1 MKREKFATVNI
12 EGEDNIG
19 VINLGDLT
27 DVHKDDMRAY
37 FTKNV
42 EPALVKALQSHFDC
56 PVRISVPMLELKRVH
71 PLTVEYHVVIETT
84 EEDRCVLVT
93 LNETWLYSA

>member
-1 MKREKFATVNI
+1 MKTNKFATVNI

-27 DVHKDDMRAY
+27 DVHKDDMKAY

-56 PVRISVPMLELKRVH
+56 PVKVSVPMLELKRVH
-71 PLTVEYHVVIETT
+71 PLTVEYVVVLETVD
-84 EEDRCVLVT
+84 EDKRVTVT
-93 LNETWLYSA
+93 LNETWLYSV